1 MSVLAVDGLV
11 KHFRV
16 GGRGRRSTARV
27 HAVDGVSIQLE
38 AGRTLAVV
46 GESGSGKSTLARC
59 ILRLE
64 DADSGHI
71 DLEGRD
77 LLALRGRSLRR
88 ARRDIQMVFQDPLDS
103 LNPRFTFRRTLLVA
117 LRLAGV
123 PRPDRA
129 ARVDSLIAAVGM
141 KRDDLDKYPHEFSGG
156 QQQRIAIA
164 RALAF
169 EPRVLVLDEPTASL
183 DVSVQGQIMGLLA
196 DLRERLGLAYLLIS
210 HDLANVRHVAD
221 ELAVMYLG
229 RIVERGPCATVL
241 LRPQHPYTVALLES
255 VLTADPDRRLPP
267 PDLHG
272 EVPSAI
278 SLPAGCRFAPRC
290 SRRIEPCTVAE
301 PSLLPTAPG
310 SWAAC
315 VHVTTTAAAEPGDHN
330 EGATS

>member
-16 GGRGRRSTARV
+16 GGRVAGRRAAR
-27 HAVDGVSIQLE
+27 S
-38 AGRTLAVV
+38 RR
-46 GESGSGKSTLARC
+46 GEHPARSWQNARRRRRSGSGKSTLARC

-103 LNPRFTFRRTLLVA
+103 STRATFRRTLLVA